1 MVLELK
7 KFDMNCINFERGA
20 PVIFIIGRRDT
31 GKSFLVRD
39 ILHHNKDVPMSTVV
53 SGTESGD
60 TFYANFVPKLCI
72 QEQYNPDIIE
82 NVLRRQKAVLKQ
94 IKTETKDYS
103 KSSSIDPRHVV
114 ILDNCFYDHLWVHN
128 KMMKLMFM
136 QGRCWKVML
145 VITMSYPLGIHP
157 SIRTKIDYVFIF
169 REPSYSNR
177 KRIYENYA
185 GVFPSFDSFNTI
197 MDNTIENFE
206 CLVINNKIDS
216 TKLEDK
222 IFWYKAEQRPDFK
235 LGGKELWEISNGVG
249 NSVSDNE
256 GVVVSTTIA

>member
-20 PVIFIIGRRDT
+20 PVIFIIGRRNT
-31 GKSFLVRD
+31 GKSVLVRD
-39 ILHHNKDVPMSTVV
+39 LLYHNKDVPMSTVV

-82 NVLRRQKAVLKQ
+82 NVLKRQKAVLKQ
-94 IKTETKDYS
+94 IKTETEDYS

-114 ILDNCFYDHLWVHN
+114 ILDNCFYDPLWASN

-136 QGRCWKVML
+136 NGRCWKTML
-145 VITMSYPLGIHP
+145 VITMSYPLGIHT
-157 SIRTKIDYVFIF
+157 SIRTKIDYVFIL
-169 REPSYSNR
+169 RESSYSNR
-177 KRIYENYA
+177 KRIYVNYA
-185 GVFPSFDSFNTI
+185 DVFPSFDIFNTI
-197 MDNTIENFE
+197 MDNTTENFE
-206 CLVINNKIDS
+206 CLVINNKINS

-222 IFWYKAEQRPDFK
+222 IFWYKADPIPDFK
-235 LGGKELWEISNGVG
+235 LGSNELWEISK
-249 NSVSDNE
+249 
-256 GVVVSTTIA
+256 VVSTPAVF